1 MRPNFE
7 RSLAYRVKKNK
18 KAEESWRVL
27 QTIGA
32 SLHSG
37 IGRQSVA
44 ALDKIVQDADNFDL
58 HSYHAVIA
66 LYEKWATYLVGIKIL
81 SLRIALFI

>member
-7 RSLAYRVKKNK
+7 RSLAHKARKNK

-27 QTIGA
+27 QTISA
-32 SLHSG
+32 SLHQG

-44 ALDKIVQDADNFDL
+44 ALDKIIQDADCLDL

-66 LYEKWATYLVGIKIL
+66 LYEKWATYLVGIKYFP
-81 SLRIALFI
+81 LRMALFI